1 MNSGYVPVGG
11 VIFSSELARYFD
23 DHMFPGGLTY
33 SGHPLAMASIVA
45 ALGVMESEKMLENA
59 TMIGEEH
66 LRGGLAQLASSH
78 PVVGDV
84 RGVGCF
90 FALDLVVDPA
100 TKEPL
105 GAPAIGAI
113 KKELMAR
120 NLLPFVVDNRIHV
133 VPPLI
138 VTPDQVAQALAI
150 YDEALTAAGF

>member
-1 MNSGYVPVGG
+1 MA
-11 VIFSSELARYFD
+11 LA
-23 DHMFPGGLTY
+23 
-33 SGHPLAMASIVA
+33 
-45 ALGVMESEKMLENA
+45 
-59 TMIGEEH
+59 
-66 LRGGLAQLASSH
+66 H